1 MRRFSIGA
9 VSTMTSHVPIYC
21 LRDFDSTVAAESAR
35 ALQVAGAGVA
45 VEVDVPGSWLEKPLS
60 RFANI

>member
-1 MRRFSIGA
+1 MA
-9 VSTMTSHVPIYC
+9 SHVPIHC

-35 ALQVAGAGVA
+35 AVQVAGAGVA